1 MKNVAIKFHNE
12 IEELMKTILEY
23 AQFSKTMFLDSI
35 IALETQNPEL
45 AASVISRRKELL
57 TWSHE
62 IEEWTMRVIALYNP
76 TGQDIRAISCI
87 NRMNESFY
95 RIGRY
100 GKSIAALAEDISE
113 VPFDGKIKNLSHMAD
128 LVMKMI
134 DSTILAFEKNDI
146 LPIEGIAG
154 LEEEVDNLRHRI
166 FRESIARM
174 EEGAS
179 DVSVYIDLVMISRYI
194 ERCGDHAVAM
204 AEKVHYMVT
213 GERIEI

>member
-1 MKNVAIKFHNE
+1 MAIKFHNE

-45 AASVISRRKELL
+45 ASSVISRRKELL

-62 IEEWTMRVIALYNP
+62 IEEWTMRVVALYNP
-76 TGQDIRAISCI
+76 IGQDIRAISCI

-100 GKSIAALAEDISE
+100 GKSIAALAEEISE
-113 VPFDGKIKNLSHMAD
+113 IPFDGKIKNLSHMAD
-128 LVMKMI
+128 LVIKML
-134 DSTILAFEKNDI
+134 DNTILAFETNDI
-146 LPIEGIAG
+146 VPIQIIADQ
-154 LEEEVDNLRHRI
+154 EEEVDELRYRI
-166 FRESIARM
+166 FRESLACM
-174 EEGAS
+174 EKGS
-179 DVSVYIDLVMISRYI
+179 SNIQIYIDLVMISRYI

>member
-1 MKNVAIKFHNE
+1 MKNVALKFHNE
-12 IEELMKTILEY
+12 IEELMKAIQEY
-23 AQFSKTMFLDSI
+23 AQFSKTMFIDSI
-35 IALETQNPEL
+35 VALETQNPEL

-76 TGQDIRAISCI
+76 IGQDIRAISCI

-100 GKSIAALAEDISE
+100 GKSIATLAADLSE
-113 VPFDGKIKNLSHMAD
+113 TPFDGKIENLSHMAD
-128 LVMKMI
+128 QVMKMI
-134 DSTILAFEKNDI
+134 ESTISAFENNDI
-146 LPIEGIAG
+146 APIKGIAG
-154 LEEEVDNLRHRI
+154 LEEEVDELRYRI

-174 EEGAS
+174 EEGPS

>member
-62 IEEWTMRVIALYNP
+62 IEEWTMRVVALYNP
-76 TGQDIRAISCI
+76 IGQDIRAISCI

-100 GKSIAALAEDISE
+100 GKSIATLAEGISE
-113 VPFDGKIKNLSHMAD
+113 VPFDGKLKNLSYMAD
-128 LVMKMI
+128 LVIKMI
-134 DSTILAFEKNDI
+134 DGTILAFENSD
-146 LPIEGIAG
+146 LSPIEEIASQ
-154 LEEEVDNLRHRI
+154 EEEVDKLRYSI
-166 FRESIARM
+166 FQESLEAM
-174 EEGAS
+174 EEGPS
-179 DVSVYIDLVMISRYI
+179 NISIYIDLVMISRYI

-213 GERIEI
+213 GEHIEI